1 MAWHVAKPSRA
12 DPEAAAE
19 LPADGPGAYE
29 HLHAAPQ
36 HSRLLRLRAGPATAA
51 NPPADI
57 AAVDA
62 AGPTTA
68 ADLPA
73 AGRTATAGLPTDGA
87 GVDEHLHADVQY
99 PALLRSGRVADGTE
113 GNLRGADRG
122 LRRDERLRGCTA
134 VGQPL
139 RRRIAA
145 CSRLREPE
153 QGPRDPLRA
162 DRPKD
167 KCRFLRSGHSNTSNG
182 PGF

>member
-29 HLHAAPQ
+29 YLHAAPQ

-57 AAVDA
+57 PAVDA

-68 ADLPA
+68 ADLP
-73 AGRTATAGLPTDGA
+73 TAGA
-87 GVDEHLHADVQY
+87 GVDEHLHADVQH
-99 PALLRSGRVADGTE
+99 PALLRPGRVADGTE

-145 CSRLREPE
+145 GSRLRAAE
-153 QGPRDPLRA
+153 QEPRDPPRA
-162 DRPKD
+162 D
-167 KCRFLRSGHSNTSNG
+167 
-182 PGF
+182 